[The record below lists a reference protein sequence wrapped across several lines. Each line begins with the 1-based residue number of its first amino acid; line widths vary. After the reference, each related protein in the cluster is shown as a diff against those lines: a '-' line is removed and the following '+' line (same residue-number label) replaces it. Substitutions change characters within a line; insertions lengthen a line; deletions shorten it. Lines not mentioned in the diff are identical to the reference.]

1 MQRNA
6 TASIVYLVTAAAGS
20 LFVLSHSA
28 IGGWLEASIIWL
40 CVATTPLLFVFTY
53 SRFLL
58 VTPSPV
64 SRTRLI
70 GEFLFHCLGIVSATI
85 AFTFFS
91 PYWKNP
97 VRDPGESIVL
107 LLVPLAVVIVFLVAA
122 VSLLFRSKSGFATP
136 ASILI
141 WPYWFVL
148 ALVLEGYWYQ
158 DSGIYAVAHFLCFIT
173 PVFFA
178 FAAGAAL
185 ARPTAGHTAALLGV
199 LAVPSVYLSL
209 RDSGLG
215 NVWVMFN
222 QPDDRFA
229 SYPPYAVFG
238 ICFVALLIVSIATA
252 VLRLLPSGWHLRR
265 VPVSDRT
272 WPAVLASL
280 IFMIIWFCQS
290 VMPYRIPGAVDYS
303 AWPIFQ
309 ILHVEKRGLQF
320 HETRVSV
327 SGRKVRS
334 EYFPRSVQFSRND
347 RRLVNYRFLE
357 KASTGQISDAL
368 SERVRTFLTSSNQ
381 PQPTWDPVK
390 PIRNWNADNWY
401 VIAEGAGL
409 KAYTKE
415 NGSVPPPEIVNLFN
429 DLEKLPQSSWSL
441 SERKDVCLG
450 FCYDPLSELGYL
462 YANHRCFNDGHGV
475 VCR

>member
-1 MQRNA
+1 MQRKA
-6 TASIVYLVTAAAGS
+6 TTSIICLVTAAADS
-20 LFVLSHSA
+20 LFVFSRNA
-28 IGGWLEASIIWL
+28 TGGWLGTSIIWL
-40 CVATTPLLFVFTY
+40 CVAAPPLLFVFAY

-58 VTPSPV
+58 AARV
-64 SRTRLI
+64 SRRRLI
-70 GEFLFHCLGIVSATI
+70 CEFLLHCLGVVSATI

-97 VRDPGESIVL
+97 VRESIVL
-107 LLVPLAVVIVFLVAA
+107 LLVPLAVLIVFLVAA
-122 VSLLFRSKSGFATP
+122 LSLLFRSKSGLATP

-141 WPYWFVL
+141 WPYWLVL
-148 ALVLEGYWYQ
+148 ALALEGYWYR
-158 DSGIYAVAHFLCFIT
+158 DSRVDAVAHFLCFIT

-178 FAAGAAL
+178 FAAAAPL
-185 ARPTAGHTAALLGV
+185 FRPKAGHTAALLGV
-199 LAVPSVYLSL
+199 LAVPSTYWAL

-238 ICFVALLIVSIATA
+238 ICFVALLIFAMATA
-252 VLRLLPSGWHLRR
+252 VLRLLPNGWHLRR
-265 VPVSDRT
+265 TPVSDRT

-280 IFMIIWFCQS
+280 LFMMIWFCQS

-303 AWPIFQ
+303 AWPILQ

-327 SGRKVRS
+327 SGRSVRS
-334 EYFPRSVQFSRND
+334 EYFPRSVHFSGND
-347 RRLVNYRFLE
+347 RRLVHYRFLE

-368 SERVRTFLTSSNQ
+368 SERVRTFLRSSNQ
-381 PQPTWDPVK
+381 PQPTWDSVK

-429 DLEKLPQSSWSL
+429 DLKKLPQSSWSQ
-441 SERKDVCLG
+441 SETKDVCLG
-450 FCYDPLSELGYL
+450 FCYDPLSEMGYL
-462 YANHRCFNDGHGV
+462 YANHRCFNDGHGF